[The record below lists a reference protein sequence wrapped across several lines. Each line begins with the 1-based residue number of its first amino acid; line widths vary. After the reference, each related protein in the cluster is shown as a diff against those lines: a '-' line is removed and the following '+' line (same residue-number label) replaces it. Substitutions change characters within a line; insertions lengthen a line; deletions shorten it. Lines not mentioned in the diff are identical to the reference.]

1 MFKDMTNEE
10 MSAIIKAFYKCDNCI
25 TCPCD
30 MVLCF
35 PGNSEARRKEFAL
48 EVAKRL
54 VEGIVTKKKKKK
66 I

>member
-35 PGNSEARRKEFAL
+35 PGDSEARRKEFAL
-48 EVAKRL
+48 EVAERL
-54 VEGIVTKKKKKK
+54 VEGVVTNGNN
-66 I
+66 